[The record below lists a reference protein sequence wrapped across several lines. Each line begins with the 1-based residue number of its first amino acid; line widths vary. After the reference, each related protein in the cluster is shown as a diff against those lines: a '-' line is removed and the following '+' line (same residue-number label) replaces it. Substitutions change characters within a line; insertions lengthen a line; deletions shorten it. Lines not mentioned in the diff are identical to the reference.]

1 MISRDQINE
10 LSKRFAI
17 DEFTVIKEY
26 LQVVFLSILYSTNES
41 QKIYFK
47 GGTAIRLLM
56 KSGRFSEDL
65 DFTAELTTKEL
76 DRVTAETVKK
86 MILVVPGITIKRT
99 QETDISYTAI
109 LNYLPEGSKY
119 PLTIHLDFSLR
130 EKPETSKEDVLE
142 TDFPVAPQPVIR
154 HMDWTEVL
162 SEKIR
167 AFLYRQK
174 GRDIY
179 DLWFML
185 SKGVELDWDMINRK
199 TKFYDMKTSFDD
211 VLIRVTEFD
220 DKKIKEDLGKFLP
233 AHDRGLVVQ
242 LKSMAIKQLMARQS
256 FAIATSENI
265 DYTKVPGHSFSGT
278 DKFLEPE
285 DMKTTKITEIKRQDE
300 NSIAVK
306 MIATSGIEATAYI
319 RARSRNGV
327 RELDVIAN
335 KADTFKGL
343 SYDEFINQ
351 KINN

>member
-10 LSKRFAI
+10 LAKRFAI
-17 DEFTVIKEY
+17 DEFTIIKEY
-26 LQVVFLSILYSTNES
+26 LQIVFLSILYSTNES

-47 GGTAIRLLM
+47 GGTAIRLLL
-56 KSGRFSEDL
+56 KSSRFSEDL

-76 DRVTAETVKK
+76 DRITAETVKK
-86 MILVVPGITIKRT
+86 MSLVVPGILIKRT
-99 QETDISYTAI
+99 QEADISYTAI
-109 LNYLPEGSKY
+109 LSYLSEGAKY

-130 EKPETSKEDVLE
+130 EKPETSVEDVLE

-185 SKGVELDWDMINRK
+185 SKGIPLDWEMVNRK
-199 TKFYDMKTSFDD
+199 TKFYEMKTSFAD
-211 VLIRVTEFD
+211 VLKRVNEFD

-233 AHDRGLVVQ
+233 VHDRGLAVQ
-242 LKSMAIKQLMARQS
+242 LKSMLVKQLMTRQS
-256 FAIATSENI
+256 FTIASSENV

-285 DMKTTKITEIKRQDE
+285 EMKTTKITEIKRQDE
-300 NSIAVK
+300 NSLAVK
-306 MIATSGIEATAYI
+306 LVATSGIEATAYI

-327 RELDVIAN
+327 RELDVIADN
-335 KADTFKGL
+335 AETFKGL

-351 KINN
+351 KIDN

>member
-17 DEFTVIKEY
+17 DEYTVIKEY

-86 MILVVPGITIKRT
+86 MSLVVPDISIKRT

-109 LNYLPEGSKY
+109 LSYLPEGSKY

-154 HMDWTEVL
+154 HMGWTEVL

-174 GRDIY
+174 GRDVY

-199 TKFYDMKTSFDD
+199 TKFYDMETSFED
-211 VLIRVTEFD
+211 VLKRVNEFE

-242 LKSMAIKQLMARQS
+242 LKSMAVKQLMARQS

-306 MIATSGIEATAYI
+306 MTATSGIEATAYI

-335 KADTFKGL
+335 KANTFKGL